1 MANVI
6 KIKRGASVP
15 TTLQLTEG
23 ELGFDTSNNDLYIG
37 TSNSVVKIGTDTSR
51 LVQKSGDTM
60 TGVLSLAP
68 NIYTGNTGALDMQ
81 NSNIYNLNAIYT
93 ADAAGAAD
101 EGIHFYRDSTHVD
114 TLWVNDGDLLFV
126 PNKLITDNTTKAN
139 SQKVARFTANPTTGQ
154 LVLTDGTTGG
164 LKALTASATNIVL
177 PSASIN
183 IQRVG
188 LSTSWH
194 KGRDNA
200 IIKQTTISGYSPM
213 ASIKTNNGSWDFG
226 VYNVTSYADDL
237 LFSYVTDTKYNGS
250 SAAYDAQIK
259 FLENGHIVAA
269 LDGNATSATTA
280 TNATYFSSSSYNQGT
295 NNSVP
300 VYLSGGKITAFG
312 KSLVNLIYP
321 VGSIYMSATLS
332 TAAAVGSALGGTWV
346 AWGSGRVPVGVNTS
360 DTDFNS
366 VEKTGGE
373 KTHTLTTTEMPAHS
387 HTGKYINGD
396 GANNG
401 SVKELRVWSA
411 SGDGSQQIT
420 NSVGGGGAHNNLQ
433 PYITCYMYK
442 RTA

>member
-1 MANVI
+1 
-6 KIKRGASVP
+6 
-15 TTLQLTEG
+15 
-23 ELGFDTSNNDLYIG
+23 
-37 TSNSVVKIGTDTSR
+37 
-51 LVQKSGDTM
+51 
-60 TGVLSLAP
+60 
-68 NIYTGNTGALDMQ
+68 
-81 NSNIYNLNAIYT
+81 
-93 ADAAGAAD
+93 
-101 EGIHFYRDSTHVD
+101 
-114 TLWVNDGDLLFV
+114 
-126 PNKLITDNTTKAN
+126 
-139 SQKVARFTANPTTGQ
+139 
-154 LVLTDGTTGG
+154 
-164 LKALTASATNIVL
+164 
-177 PSASIN
+177 
-183 IQRVG
+183 
-188 LSTSWH
+188 
-194 KGRDNA
+194 
-200 IIKQTTISGYSPM
+200 M